1 MPVRILIADDH
12 DVVRE
17 GIKMMLRSR
26 PDWEICGEASDGEE
40 AVEKAKTLQPDAIV
54 LDITMPQMNGLQAA
68 EVISQLPGQN
78 RIVMFTMHDSE
89 SVARSAKEAGARGV
103 VVKAYAARDLVRA
116 IEKVLAGGTFFGED
130 PNSAAASASLEA
142 A

>member
-17 GIKMMLRSR
+17 GVKMMLRSR
-26 PDWEICGEASDGEE
+26 VDWEICGEASDGEE
-40 AVEKAKTLQPDAIV
+40 AVEKTKALQPDAIV

-68 EVISQLPGQN
+68 EIISQLPGDN
-78 RIVMFTMHDSE
+78 RVVMFTMHDSD
-89 SVARSAKEAGARGV
+89 SVARSAKEAGAKGV

-116 IEKVLAGGTFFGED
+116 IERVLAGGTFFGD
-130 PNSAAASASLEA
+130 TAAASASLEA